1 MSETPSP
8 VSYESYFPS
17 DGNLGARGAREY
29 ERCDRLSN
37 PPQAEGNPGGPGF
50 TLRPVFETFFF
61 FRGGTEQKI

>member
-8 VSYESYFPS
+8 VGYESYFPS

-37 PPQAEGNPGGPGF
+37 PPPTKGDPGRAIFNWP
-50 TLRPVFETFFF
+50 
-61 FRGGTEQKI
+61 